1 MTPEEY
7 ISSGIIE
14 LYAMGVLPP
23 AEVAKV
29 EAMLREHPE
38 LQRELEH
45 IQQSLEHLA
54 GAQALTPPPQLKEK
68 IRSRISFN
76 SAAEFNTH
84 QEQQPFTQQ
93 FRIIRNYRMAVAAS
107 ITLVMMSSAIAY
119 YYKTQYQQTRSAL
132 AEVTARQNLLSDEL
146 EKASYNSGKMKE
158 EMQVLKNPDIKMVTM
173 KGMPTA
179 PEAMAM
185 VYWNPVTKE
194 AYVSVKNLPPAAEN
208 EQYQLW
214 ALVDG
219 KPVDAGV
226 FELSTDT
233 LQKVKDVSAAQTFAV
248 TLEKRG
254 GSPSP
259 TLEKLTVIGNI

>member
-1 MTPEEY
+1 MTPEQY
-7 ISSGIIE
+7 ISSGILE

-23 AEVAKV
+23 AEAAEV
-29 EAMLREHPE
+29 EVMLRQHPE
-38 LQRELEH
+38 LLQELQH
-45 IQQSLEHLA
+45 IQNSLENLA

-68 IRSRISFN
+68 IRSRIAIKNAS
-76 SAAEFNTH
+76 EFNTN
-84 QEQQPFTQQ
+84 QEVQPVAPP

-107 ITLVMMSSAIAY
+107 VALVVISSAVAF
-119 YYKTQYQQTRSAL
+119 YYKTQYQQTRTAL

-146 EKASYNSGKMKE
+146 EKASYSSGKMKE
-158 EMQVLKNPDIKMVTM
+158 EMQVLKNPDIKMVAM
-173 KGMPTA
+173 KGMPAA

-194 AYVSVKNLPPAAEN
+194 AYVSVKNLPPAAQN

-219 KPVDAGV
+219 KPIDAGV
-226 FELSTDT
+226 FDLNTDT

-254 GSPSP
+254 GSPTP